1 MSMERRIYFAFP
13 APRQAR
19 GAVSELLA
27 AGISRTDIHA
37 VAFDP
42 QAVSDLPPAS
52 PEQRRDRT
60 WSLETTYWRANLALY
75 FFALVGLL
83 VALYAGKPIL
93 ALLALG
99 IMVLTFVTGERFAVR
114 VPHAHLD
121 EQSVPLHH
129 GEVVLMV
136 DVPASRVHDVEQVV
150 SRRHPEV
157 GVGGVGWHIH
167 GLNA

>member
-1 MSMERRIYFAFP
+1 
-13 APRQAR
+13 
-19 GAVSELLA
+19 
-27 AGISRTDIHA
+27 
-37 VAFDP
+37 
-42 QAVSDLPPAS
+42 VSDLPLAT

-60 WSLETTYWRANLALY
+60 WSLEATYWRANLAL
-75 FFALVGLL
+75 FFLALAGLL
-83 VALYAGKPIL
+83 AALYAGKPVL
-93 ALLALG
+93 SLLALG

-129 GEVVLMV
+129 REVVLMV
-136 DVPASRVHDVEQVV
+136 DVPASKVHDVAQAV